1 MKKLFL
7 IDGMALIYRA
17 YYAMI
22 KNPLTSSN
30 GKNTS
35 VLYGFTNTLLKILK
49 DEKPKYISV
58 ILDTKAKTFRHKA
71 YDLYKANRKPMPDDL
86 SEQLPMLYNVLD
98 LLNIKIFKKD
108 GYEADERRWPSPSI
122 N

>member
-1 MKKLFL
+1 MIDKLFL

-35 VLYGFTNTLLKILK
+35 VLYGFTNTLLKILN

-58 ILDTKAKTFRHKA
+58 ILDTKAKTFRHKE
-71 YDLYKANRKPMPDDL
+71 YDLYKANRKPRPDDL

-98 LLNIKIFKKD
+98 LLNIKIFKIE
-108 GYEADERRWPSPSI
+108 YR
-122 N
+122 

>member
-1 MKKLFL
+1 MK
-7 IDGMALIYRA
+7 I
-17 YYAMI
+17 
-22 KNPLTSSN
+22 PLTKDYNFGSSRILTCRIPDH
-30 GKNTS
+30 KNWIN
-35 VLYGFTNTLLKILK
+35 VILK

-58 ILDTKAKTFRHKA
+58 ILDTKAKTFRHKE

-108 GYEADERRWPSPSI
+108 GYEASI
-122 N
+122 SSFL